1 MTSSSQISLVATSGI
16 FSTNLLL
23 ASSSLRFLVDMFGGF
38 STGKCHQRPVCT
50 IQNAFNLKNS
60 QSHVVSHLD
69 SARSPTDNGNCGCHK
84 KRKCGQSFNS
94 MHHRASLDHSV
105 CPFFLFFD
113 HQPQNGA
120 ASGHHFV
127 CTKDTRKL
135 EYGKYRQIIANFPPD
150 FEQPRFEQIREGDL
164 VKYKKL
170 KRQVIVDH
178 EGSSIG
184 GQKQTVSRINNPAPE
199 PKGLN

>member
-1 MTSSSQISLVATSGI
+1 
-16 FSTNLLL
+16 
-23 ASSSLRFLVDMFGGF
+23 
-38 STGKCHQRPVCT
+38 
-50 IQNAFNLKNS
+50 
-60 QSHVVSHLD
+60 
-69 SARSPTDNGNCGCHK
+69 
-84 KRKCGQSFNS
+84 
-94 MHHRASLDHSV
+94 
-105 CPFFLFFD
+105 LFFD